1 MYRVLFTSSTC
12 QLESTLMIM
21 KKLTIQKM
29 VDFDFYKDGVSR
41 IDSYVENKSLHMPQV
56 CMINL
61 LLL

>member
-1 MYRVLFTSSTC
+1 
-12 QLESTLMIM
+12 MIM